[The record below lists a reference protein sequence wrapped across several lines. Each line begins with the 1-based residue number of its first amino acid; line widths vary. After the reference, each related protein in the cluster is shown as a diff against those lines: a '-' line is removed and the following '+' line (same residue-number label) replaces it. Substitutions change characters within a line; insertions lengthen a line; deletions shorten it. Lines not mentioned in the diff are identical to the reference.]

1 MKRTVLL
8 LGCLL
13 SMGLYAQTSPNGV
26 YSTTESRPT
35 VLEKPT
41 SREIMGGTVIRVNFD
56 ETNAISAT
64 QKGAFEYACRI
75 WEENIPTTF
84 PINITVKFGTL
95 QNPQCLAYVEP
106 TVGVLF
112 KGTQYGFDNVYAKRA
127 AQIDELA
134 LQYANFTVEQFRDMP
149 DATITFSTRQ
159 PFDYTINNKAVPTN
173 KYDFV
178 TVALQAI
185 GKAVGFFTNSAVVG
199 GNQLLILRPSNKYT
213 VKVLNGSESQNYQK
227 AVSGKASFSGKGKS
241 WALYSPPTFD
251 HRFAL
256 NYFVSDPNNSETL
269 LMQPGIPKG
278 TAIRYIGTSM
288 QSFFDFCGWNERNIA
303 VGGGADFDLA
313 STTNVMAYQKPV
325 TVASAPQIKQAS
337 ETEETLEIYISDCKE
352 QGNDGH
358 YVLLKNGRWRLYDGN
373 LRSIVEENND
383 DYARTS
389 DGYLRT
395 KFIYHTAVGD
405 FRKKHVEYGLY
416 DYIPQNP
423 KSSFNSY
430 TAGTYNIQRASRRPY
445 NTFLAEDEY
454 IDTEIGFQQIEGCK
468 KILVEQTDADYPV
481 PYTYFVEP
489 EQGYFIAYMNK
500 KYASTFKLTYINDN
514 GQTIGQPL
522 TIDLSGTQK
531 SVVAESKLSVSQN
544 GVALHYKLSP
554 QIESLNGQYT
564 ICNVN
569 NTMHRK
575 KGEVQS
581 SNGVISII
589 DLPKGIYTFSIT
601 CNGKTYSTKWMK

>member
-26 YSTTESRPT
+26 YSTTEPRPT
-35 VLEKPT
+35 VLEKPA

-106 TVGVLF
+106 TVGLLESDAYSSQCF
-112 KGTQYGFDNVYAKRA
+112 SNVYFKRKS
-127 AQIDELA
+127 QIDDQMLD
-134 LQYANFTVEQFRDMP
+134 YATCTVEQFRDAP

-159 PFDYTINNKAVPTN
+159 PFDYTINSTAVPVN

-185 GKAVGFFTNSAVVG
+185 GKALGFLTNTAIVGN
-199 GNQLLILRPSNKYT
+199 NQLIRLEPRNEFTSVILGNDG
-213 VKVLNGSESQNYQK
+213 VQNYKK
-227 AVSGKASFSGKGKS
+227 AVSG
-241 WALYSPPTFD
+241 
-251 HRFAL
+251 
-256 NYFVSDPNNSETL
+256 
-269 LMQPGIPKG
+269 
-278 TAIRYIGTSM
+278 TAVI
-288 QSFFDFCGWNERNIA
+288 
-303 VGGGADFDLA
+303 
-313 STTNVMAYQKPV
+313 AYQKPV
-325 TVASAPQIKQAS
+325 TTVNAPQIKQVS
-337 ETEETLEIYISDCKE
+337 ETDETLEFYRRDCE
-352 QGNDGH
+352 ERGGDGH
-358 YVLLKNGRWRLYDGN
+358 QVLLKNGRWRMYDGN

-389 DGYLRT
+389 DGYLRI
-395 KFIYHTAVGD
+395 KHIYHTSVGE
-405 FRKKHVEYGLY
+405 FLVMHVEYGLY

-430 TAGTYNIQRASRRPY
+430 TIGTYNIQRASRRPY
-445 NTFLAEDEY
+445 NTFSAEDEY

-500 KYASTFKLTYINDN
+500 RYASTFKLTYINDN

-531 SVVAESKLSVSQN
+531 SAVAESKLSVSQN

-554 QIESLNGQYT
+554 QIENLNGQYT

-575 KGEVQS
+575 QGEVQS